1 MALVESYITSL
12 EIKQG
17 TLSKYNDGFEKIFSI
32 KNHTQLMEANKQLT
46 NYLEQLTT
54 ELKELKAPIKT
65 EYRIEGIDHLE
76 TKIKD
81 ILQQARVIG
90 QKPGQCFNYSLFRE
104 N

>member
-1 MALVESYITSL
+1 
-12 EIKQG
+12 
-17 TLSKYNDGFEKIFSI
+17 
-32 KNHTQLMEANKQLT
+32 MEANKKLT

-65 EYRIEGIDHLE
+65 EYRIEGIDQLE

-90 QKPGQCFNYSLFRE
+90 QKPESQQFAKPGTYQQLS
-104 N
+104 

>member
-17 TLSKYNDGFEKIFSI
+17 TLSKYNDGFEKIVSI
-32 KNHTQLMEANKQLT
+32 KNHTQLMEANKKLT

-54 ELKELKAPIKT
+54 ELKELKTPIKT
-65 EYRIEGIDHLE
+65 EYRIEGIDQLE

-81 ILQQARVIG
+81 
-90 QKPGQCFNYSLFRE
+90 
-104 N
+104 